1 MKIARVHPVNHPLT
15 GSVLCARDK
24 SLSHRAAILAAL
36 AQGTTKVSGFS
47 FCEDCLSTLSCLRQ
61 FGVRIKTYPD
71 VGKVVVESG
80 GWREL
85 TEPED
90 VLYAGNSGT
99 TARLLCGVASWIK
112 GLTIITGDASLRRRP
127 MRRVIEPLSL
137 TGIQIGGRDNNRFL
151 PVFIR
156 GKYPLTPFEYRL
168 SVASAQV
175 KSALLLAALGA
186 DAPSCV
192 REPFASR
199 DHTENMLSYLGIR
212 LEREPGRVVIH
223 PPAKPLKARDFS
235 LPGDVSSA
243 AFLAAA
249 ALMVPDS
256 GIYIQD
262 VGLNPTRSGFLECVS
277 RMGGQVKIHNLKEE
291 FGERRGDLEVAFS
304 SLRGVSIG
312 KEIIPS
318 LIDEVPILSVLATQA
333 QGVTFI
339 TGAEELRVKECDRLR
354 AMYLGLK
361 TLGAKVEERSDG
373 LIIEGPVTL
382 HGGRV
387 ESFGDHRI
395 AMSFAVAGLIAR
407 EAVEIVDVDCVK
419 ISYPE
424 FFDHLQSLGC
434 KRVEFYESEEEGEK
448 SCL

>member
-1 MKIARVHPVNHPLT
+1 
-15 GSVLCARDK
+15 
-24 SLSHRAAILAAL
+24 
-36 AQGTTKVSGFS
+36 
-47 FCEDCLSTLSCLRQ
+47 
-61 FGVRIKTYPD
+61 
-71 VGKVVVESG
+71 
-80 GWREL
+80 
-85 TEPED
+85 
-90 VLYAGNSGT
+90 
-99 TARLLCGVASWIK
+99 
-112 GLTIITGDASLRRRP
+112 
-127 MRRVIEPLSL
+127 
-137 TGIQIGGRDNNRFL
+137 
-151 PVFIR
+151 
-156 GKYPLTPFEYRL
+156 
-168 SVASAQV
+168 
-175 KSALLLAALGA
+175 
-186 DAPSCV
+186 
-192 REPFASR
+192 
-199 DHTENMLSYLGIR
+199 
-212 LEREPGRVVIH
+212 
-223 PPAKPLKARDFS
+223 
-235 LPGDVSSA
+235 
-243 AFLAAA
+243 
-249 ALMVPDS
+249 
-256 GIYIQD
+256 
-262 VGLNPTRSGFLECVS
+262 
-277 RMGGQVKIHNLKEE
+277 MGGQVKIHNLKEE